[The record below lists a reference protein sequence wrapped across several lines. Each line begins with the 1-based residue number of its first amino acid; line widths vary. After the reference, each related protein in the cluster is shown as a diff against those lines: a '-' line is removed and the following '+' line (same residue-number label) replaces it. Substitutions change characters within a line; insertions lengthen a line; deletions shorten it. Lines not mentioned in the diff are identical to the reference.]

1 MGTRVISFYE
11 QFQCLATKCPNTCCR
26 GWRISIDNE
35 TRERYEKEEG
45 AEGFRL
51 KATMTFGEDKE
62 VRRFFGRCANETK
75 EGLCRLQLKGREELM
90 PEICRIYPRRSI
102 RIGDDEEVTFEL
114 SCPMTARL
122 FLENMSDIR
131 MVDYEG
137 DEIVPLWIQHKFNE
151 KHYDDILAIRDKVID
166 YINSDAGI
174 SQLMSNLYYYY
185 RKLHSH
191 VMAQDIDIKTVPIMG
206 HVPDK
211 EEYKYTF
218 YSFAIIDRIIMND
231 LKDGRFS
238 FQDALYD
245 FSKSYNKIFGKM
257 TAAQADDFFNDKC
270 EEIINKYPKLHDKY
284 KAYLAYY
291 TYQMLYSSYEYVT
304 FYKEYLLGNV
314 YLMLIMTSDVVDFVN
329 GKDMDDIERQIKNL
343 NNIEKRLRHNL
354 SIKKNI
360 SHRLEEEFIKIK
372 EGYKF

>member
-1 MGTRVISFYE
+1 
-11 QFQCLATKCPNTCCR
+11 
-26 GWRISIDNE
+26 
-35 TRERYEKEEG
+35 
-45 AEGFRL
+45 
-51 KATMTFGEDKE
+51 
-62 VRRFFGRCANETK
+62 
-75 EGLCRLQLKGREELM
+75 
-90 PEICRIYPRRSI
+90 
-102 RIGDDEEVTFEL
+102 
-114 SCPMTARL
+114 
-122 FLENMSDIR
+122 
-131 MVDYEG
+131 
-137 DEIVPLWIQHKFNE
+137 
-151 KHYDDILAIRDKVID
+151 
-166 YINSDAGI
+166 
-174 SQLMSNLYYYY
+174 
-185 RKLHSH
+185 
-191 VMAQDIDIKTVPIMG
+191 
-206 HVPDK
+206 
-211 EEYKYTF
+211 
-218 YSFAIIDRIIMND
+218 MND
-231 LKDGRFS
+231 LKDGRFN

-257 TAAQADDFFNDKC
+257 TAAQADAFFNDKC

>member
-11 QFQCLATKCPNTCCR
+11 QFNCLATKCPNTCCR

-35 TRERYEKEEG
+35 TIKRYEKEDG
-45 AEGFRL
+45 VEGFRL
-51 KATMTFGEDKE
+51 KATMTLGADKE

-75 EGLCRLQLKGREELM
+75 EGLCRLQKMGREELM

-102 RIGDDEEVTFEL
+102 KIGEDEEVTFEL
-114 SCPMTARL
+114 SCPMSARL

-137 DEIVPLWIQHKFNE
+137 EAISPLWIQHKFNE
-151 KHYDDILAIRDKVID
+151 RYYDDILAVRDKVIN
-166 YINSDAGI
+166 YINSDVRIPELLG
-174 SQLMSNLYYYY
+174 NLYYYY
-185 RKLHSH
+185 RRLHAS
-191 VMAQDIDIKTVPIMG
+191 VLAQDKDIKTVPIMG
-206 HVPDK
+206 HASNK
-211 EEYKYTF
+211 EEFNYTF

-231 LKDGRFS
+231 LKDGRLS

-245 FSKSYNKIFGKM
+245 FSKSYNKIFGKL
-257 TAAQADDFFNDKC
+257 TAKEADDYFNEKC
-270 EEIINKYPKLHDKY
+270 EEMISNYPKLHDKY

-291 TYQMLYSSYEYVT
+291 TYQMLYSSYESVT
-304 FYKEYLLGNV
+304 FYKEYLLGIV
-314 YLMLIMTSDVVDFVN
+314 YLMLIMTTDVVDYAN
-329 GKDMDDIERQIKNL
+329 DRDMDSIDRQV
-343 NNIEKRLRHNL
+343 NNINNVEKRLRHNL